1 MSRKARTAATLF
13 ALLAGGLH
21 IGALWFEPLATPT
34 LLGAGRGV
42 VFILLFLGLMGTS
55 RLSLVATSLFCCTA
69 LIDAL
74 SLQFDLATGV
84 ELCLLASVLIA
95 LLRNDITIREG

>member
-1 MSRKARTAATLF
+1 
-13 ALLAGGLH
+13 
-21 IGALWFEPLATPT
+21 
-34 LLGAGRGV
+34 
-42 VFILLFLGLMGTS
+42 MGTS